1 MDPWISSQR
10 SLSLDLHVGL
20 PPLSRHQAP
29 VALAKPKV
37 LVEENFLLP
46 LKKEPEVAAL
56 ETELQRMSEEN
67 RRLAE
72 ALTAVAA
79 KYEALRSQ
87 YTEMVAAG
95 AATTTGPSSASEGG
109 SVSPSRKRKTSESLD
124 TAAAPGAQQH
134 PHGLH
139 GGQHPGAAAAPDQ
152 MECTSGEPCKR
163 IREECK
169 PKVSKL
175 YVHADPS
182 DLSLV
187 VKDGYQWRKYGQKV
201 TKDNPCP
208 RAYFR
213 CSFAPACPVKKKVQ
227 RSADDSTIL
236 VATYEG
242 EHNHVQPPPAPSQQA
257 HDGSG
262 ASKNAAAAAK
272 PPSPPRPAAAAAPA
286 APHHPQLLLHRQQ
299 QQQDVV
305 AAMSGGGEPVGAAAA
320 AASELIR
327 RNLAEQMAMTLTR
340 DPSFKA
346 ALVTALSGRILELSP
361 TKD

>member
-1 MDPWISSQR
+1 MDPWISSQP

-20 PPLSRHQAP
+20 SPLGHRQPPPAVLP
-29 VALAKPKV
+29 KPKV
-37 LVEENFLLP
+37 LVEETFLP
-46 LKKEPEVAAL
+46 LKKDPEVSAL
-56 ETELQRMSEEN
+56 ESEVQRMGEEN
-67 RRLAE
+67 RRLSE
-72 ALTAVAA
+72 ALAAVAA
-79 KYEALRSQ
+79 KYEALRGQ
-87 YTEMVAAG
+87 YADMVAA
-95 AATTTGPSSASEGG
+95 AAANGSGGNNPSSASEGG
-109 SVSPSRKRKTSESLD
+109 SVSPSRKRKSEESHD
-124 TAAAPGAQQH
+124 TAPALHHHHHQAAAAAPG
-134 PHGLH
+134 GL
-139 GGQHPGAAAAPDQ
+139 AAADQ

-227 RSADDSTIL
+227 RSADDNTIL

-242 EHNHVQPPPAPSQQA
+242 EHNHGKPPPAQPQPQPQ
-257 HDGSG
+257 HDGAG
-262 ASKNAAAAAK
+262 KNAGK
-272 PPSPPRPAAAAAPA
+272 PPSPQAVAVAPVPH
-286 APHHPQLLLHRQQ
+286 APQNHHHHHHHQQ
-299 QQQDVV
+299 QQEVVV
-305 AAMSGGGEPVGAAAA
+305 AGAPVAAA

>member
-1 MDPWISSQR
+1 
-10 SLSLDLHVGL
+10 
-20 PPLSRHQAP
+20 
-29 VALAKPKV
+29 
-37 LVEENFLLP
+37 
-46 LKKEPEVAAL
+46 
-56 ETELQRMSEEN
+56 MSEEN

-95 AATTTGPSSASEGG
+95 AAATTGPSSASEGG

-124 TAAAPGAQQH
+124 TAAAAPGAQQH

-139 GGQHPGAAAAPDQ
+139 GGQHPGAAAPPDQ

-227 RSADDSTIL
+227 RSADDNTIL

-242 EHNHVQPPPAPSQQA
+242 EHNHGQPPPAPAQQA
-257 HDGSG
+257 HDGPG
-262 ASKNAAAAAK
+262 ASKNAAAK
-272 PPSPPRPAAAAAPA
+272 PPSPPRPAAPP
-286 APHHPQLLLHRQQ
+286 APHHPQLHHHHHHHQQQQ
-299 QQQDVV
+299 QQQDVA
-305 AAMSGGGEPVGAAAA
+305 AAMSGEPVGAAAA
-320 AASELIR
+320 ATSELIR
-327 RNLAEQMAMTLTR
+327 RNLAEHMAMTLTR

-346 ALVTALSGRILELSP
+346 ALVSALSGRILELSP